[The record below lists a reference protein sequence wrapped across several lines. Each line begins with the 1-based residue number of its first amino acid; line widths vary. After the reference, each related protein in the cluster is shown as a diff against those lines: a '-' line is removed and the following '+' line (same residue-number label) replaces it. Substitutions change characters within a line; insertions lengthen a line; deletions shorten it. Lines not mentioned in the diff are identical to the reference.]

1 MVTRAETLEDLML
14 EELMMTERGR
24 FLEVHRGLLREKPTD
39 MSEGHNIAAE
49 RVTYQLVPQLDPAR
63 YAVRSNAGRVRRG
76 NETWYVPDV
85 YVVPRAA
92 RPSLRDA
99 SQRFEIFDEALALIV
114 EIWSPSTG
122 GYDVV
127 EKLPEYMR
135 RGDREIW
142 FVHPVE
148 LTLTV
153 WRRRDDGIYEESVH
167 RGGRL
172 ELAGVPGVVVDLDAL
187 FA

>member
-1 MVTRAETLEDLML
+1 MVTRAETREDRML
-14 EELMMTERGR
+14 EELMSTERGR

-39 MSEGHNIAAE
+39 LSEGHTIGVE
-49 RVTYQLVPQLDPAR
+49 RVVYQLVPHLDPAR
-63 YAVRSNAGRVRRG
+63 YAVRSTSGRVRRG
-76 NETWYVPDV
+76 NETGYVPDV

-92 RPSLRDA
+92 PSSLRKA
-99 SQRFEIFDEALALIV
+99 SQRFEIFDEPLALVI

-122 GYDVV
+122 GYDVA
-127 EKLPEYMR
+127 EKLPEYMHW
-135 RGDREIW
+135 GDHEIW

-153 WRRRDDGIYEESVH
+153 WRRRDDGTYAESVH
-167 RGGRL
+167 GGGRL
-172 ELAGVPGVVVDLDAL
+172 ELSAVPRVVVDLDAL